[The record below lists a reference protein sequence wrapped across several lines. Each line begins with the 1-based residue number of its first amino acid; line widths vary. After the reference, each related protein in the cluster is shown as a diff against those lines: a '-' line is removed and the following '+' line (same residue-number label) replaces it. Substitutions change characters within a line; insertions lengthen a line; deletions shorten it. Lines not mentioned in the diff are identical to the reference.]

1 MMRIPFNKPCVWGD
15 EQKYLEKVI
24 SNRKF
29 SGRGEFCNKCAVL
42 IEKITLAKQ
51 VFMTPSCTAALEM
64 CALLLHLQPGDEII
78 MPSFTHIASANPF
91 VRSGAKL
98 VWCDIRNDTKNIDE
112 KQLEKLITN
121 KTKAVVVVHYGGF
134 SCEMDKIITI
144 CKKHHILLIE
154 DAAMAIEAKYR
165 DKPLGSFGDL
175 AVISFHE
182 TKNIQCGEGG
192 ALIVNNSDMI
202 EEATFLYDKGTNREE
217 FEKGESDHYTWISS
231 SSNFLMSELQA
242 AFLHTQLLNLEE
254 ITLERLKNWNTY
266 YELLSRTFSPD
277 SLPPIFSYIQSNAH
291 IFYIILSNSKERKLL
306 IQYLEKQGIQ
316 SVFHYIPLHSAPIW
330 QGKYADTLLPVTDM
344 VSQTI
349 LRLPLFFGLTHDEIT
364 EIVRNIKQF
373 MK

>member
-1 MMRIPFNKPCVWGD
+1 MMRIPFNKPCVWGE

-29 SGRGEFCNKCAVL
+29 SGRGEFCNKCAAMKK
-42 IEKITLAKQ
+42 KITSAKK

-98 VWCDIRNDTKNIDE
+98 VWCDIRKDTKNIDE

-134 SCEMDKIITI
+134 SCEMDRVITI

-154 DAAMAIEAKYR
+154 DAAMAIGAKYR

-192 ALIVNNSDMI
+192 ALIVNNSEMLK
-202 EEATFLYDKGTNREE
+202 EATFLYDKGTNRDE

-231 SSNFLMSELQA
+231 SSNFIMSELQA
-242 AFLHTQLLNLEE
+242 AFLYTQLLHLEE

-277 SLPPIFSYIQSNAH
+277 SLPPISSYIQSNAH

-306 IQYLEKQGIQ
+306 IQYLEKQGIH

-349 LRLPLFFGLTHDEIT
+349 LRLPLFFGLTPDDIT
-364 EIVRNIKQF
+364 EIVHQIGQF
-373 MK
+373 LS